1 MLTSSEGKGSGVQWA
16 TLFTGDSPDDPLS
29 MGSVWIMF
37 LVDIL
42 LYSLLISYIDK
53 IAPGKFG
60 VAEKFYFFLAPSY
73 WRPGTR
79 VSVEEG
85 FDQVQVEDPS
95 MFEAEPKQK
104 AGIRVNNLKKEFRK
118 VRYNQ
123 PHLASSTP
131 LSLQT
136 FGGETVHA
144 VNGVTFSAYE
154 GEITALLGH
163 NGAGK
168 TTTMSVL
175 TGMFSPSS
183 GSAVINGHNITTSMD
198 KVRRSLGLCP
208 QHNMLF
214 EDLTVREHLRFFG
227 MVRIRVAQIKKVIVL
242 MAYFLLSDHW
252 KNVYTCS
259 FHSNKTL
266 PYAHVTYRCQERA
279 CN

>member
-79 VSVEEG
+79 VSVDDG

-118 VRYNQ
+118 VRYYQ
-123 PHLASSTP
+123 PHLASSTLNHLHSIACRRLAARLCT
-131 LSLQT
+131 LS
-136 FGGETVHA
+136 
-144 VNGVTFSAYE
+144 
-154 GEITALLGH
+154 TA
-163 NGAGK
+163 
-168 TTTMSVL
+168 
-175 TGMFSPSS
+175 SPSPRTRERS
-183 GSAVINGHNITTSMD
+183 RRCSATTA
-198 KVRRSLGLCP
+198 RARPPRCP
-208 QHNMLF
+208 
-214 EDLTVREHLRFFG
+214 
-227 MVRIRVAQIKKVIVL
+227 
-242 MAYFLLSDHW
+242 
-252 KNVYTCS
+252 C
-259 FHSNKTL
+259 
-266 PYAHVTYRCQERA
+266 
-279 CN
+279 

>member
-60 VAEKFYFFLAPSY
+60 VAEKFYFFLAPSF

-79 VSVEEG
+79 VSVEDG

-118 VRYNQ
+118 VRYKIQ
-123 PHLASSTP
+123 PTSSISITLNHLHSIAMNCSCRHLA
-131 LSLQT
+131 
-136 FGGETVHA
+136 A
-144 VNGVTFSAYE
+144 
-154 GEITALLGH
+154 
-163 NGAGK
+163 
-168 TTTMSVL
+168 
-175 TGMFSPSS
+175 
-183 GSAVINGHNITTSMD
+183 
-198 KVRRSLGLCP
+198 RLC
-208 QHNMLF
+208 
-214 EDLTVREHLRFFG
+214 
-227 MVRIRVAQIKKVIVL
+227 
-242 MAYFLLSDHW
+242 
-252 KNVYTCS
+252 
-259 FHSNKTL
+259 TL
-266 PYAHVTYRCQERA
+266 
-279 CN
+279 

>member
-79 VSVEEG
+79 VSVEDG

-118 VRYNQ
+118 VRYDQ
-123 PHLASSTP
+123 P
-131 LSLQT
+131 
-136 FGGETVHA
+136 
-144 VNGVTFSAYE
+144 
-154 GEITALLGH
+154 
-163 NGAGK
+163 
-168 TTTMSVL
+168 
-175 TGMFSPSS
+175 
-183 GSAVINGHNITTSMD
+183 
-198 KVRRSLGLCP
+198 
-208 QHNMLF
+208 
-214 EDLTVREHLRFFG
+214 
-227 MVRIRVAQIKKVIVL
+227 
-242 MAYFLLSDHW
+242 
-252 KNVYTCS
+252 YTC
-259 FHSNKTL
+259 
-266 PYAHVTYRCQERA
+266 PYPAL
-279 CN
+279 